1 MPRRGPART
10 RLFGGVPRRAG
21 RAVAGGFLL
30 AVAGGVGGGFPV
42 AVSVA
47 GAASGQEARGGDGE
61 RPLRVDI
68 HAHPSRFHR
77 AEAPRISDEEIARY
91 LDRGMDAVVATI
103 STDTPYRGGYV
114 LRDGTRIESG
124 NRRPEPGEPWAYTL
138 DRFERLTRT
147 VAEAN
152 AVFVRTPA
160 EARRARAEGALAIL
174 PAVEGADSLEGD
186 LERLRE
192 LHGMGLALLQLVHF
206 RPNGL
211 GHIQTWP
218 YTPGGLTAFGR
229 EVVRECNRL
238 GIVLDLAHANPE
250 TIRDTLALSTAPVVF
265 SHTGA
270 FALREHD
277 RHLRDPE
284 IRAIAEAGGVIG
296 IWPNAGLVPTVADLA
311 RHVRWITDL
320 GGIGSAGFGSDL
332 RGMSAYSEGFGDE
345 ANFEAIAEALAEAGF
360 DEDAVDAVLGGNFER
375 VWTEATAHLADSDRS
390 RPPFDTIGAPPAEAD
405 FDDDAVD
412 AVPEGNLERVRTE
425 ATAPLAEC
433 DPPRPPSDIAGGP
446 LAEAR
451 LDDDAADAVLGGN
464 FERVWTEATARLA
477 ESDRSRPPFDTIGAP
492 LAEADSDAAAVDAV
506 PGGNLERVRTEAT
519 SPLAHSDRSRPPFDI
534 VGSPLPEARLDD
546 DAVDAVLGGNF
557 ERVWTEATARLAES
571 DRSRPPI
578 DTIGAPLAEADS
590 DAAAVDAV
598 PGGNLERVWPLATA
612 SLAHS
617 DRSRPPFDIVGSP
630 PAEADFDDPA
640 VDAVPEGNLERVR
653 TEATAPLA
661 ECDPPR
667 PPSDIA
673 GGPLAEAR
681 LDDDAADAA
690 VRGNFGRVRAEAT
703 ASLAESDPPRPR
715 FDLPG
720 GSLSGAGFD
729 DDAVD
734 PVVRGDFGRGRA
746 EATAPL
752 AESDRSPG
760 DSKSPAS

>member
-1 MPRRGPART
+1 MPRRGPAR
-10 RLFGGVPRRAG
+10 RGLFGGVPRRAG
-21 RAVAGGFLL
+21 PAVAGGFLL
-30 AVAGGVGGGFPV
+30 AVAGGIGGGFPV
-42 AVSVA
+42 SAA
-47 GAASGQEARGGDGE
+47 GAAGAQGARGGGGE

-77 AEAPRISDEEIARY
+77 AEVPRISDEEIARY

-186 LERLRE
+186 LDRLRE

-218 YTPGGLTAFGR
+218 YTPGGLTEFGR

-250 TIRDTLALSTAPVVF
+250 TIRDTLALSSAPVVF

-277 RHLRDPE
+277 RHLRDAE
-284 IRAIAEAGGVIG
+284 IRAIADDGGVIG

-320 GGIGSAGFGSDL
+320 GGIDSAGIGSDL
-332 RGMSAYSEGFGDE
+332 RGMSSYSEGFGDE

-375 VWTEATAHLADSDRS
+375 VWTEATAHLAEPGRS
-390 RPPFDTIGAPPAEAD
+390 RPPFDAIGVPLTEAD

-412 AVPEGNLERVRTE
+412 T
-425 ATAPLAEC
+425 
-433 DPPRPPSDIAGGP
+433 
-446 LAEAR
+446 
-451 LDDDAADAVLGGN
+451 
-464 FERVWTEATARLA
+464 
-477 ESDRSRPPFDTIGAP
+477 
-492 LAEADSDAAAVDAV
+492 V

-519 SPLAHSDRSRPPFDI
+519 APLAHSDRSRPPFDI
-534 VGSPLPEARLDD
+534 VGSPLADARFDD
-546 DAVDAVLGGNF
+546 DAVDAAVRGDF
-557 ERVWTEATARLAES
+557 ERVWPEATATLAE
-571 DRSRPPI
+571 
-578 DTIGAPLAEADS
+578 
-590 DAAAVDAV
+590 
-598 PGGNLERVWPLATA
+598 
-612 SLAHS
+612 
-617 DRSRPPFDIVGSP
+617 F
-630 PAEADFDDPA
+630 
-640 VDAVPEGNLERVR
+640 
-653 TEATAPLA
+653 
-661 ECDPPR
+661 DPPR

-673 GGPLAEAR
+673 GGPLADAR
-681 LDDDAADAA
+681 
-690 VRGNFGRVRAEAT
+690 
-703 ASLAESDPPRPR
+703 
-715 FDLPG
+715 
-720 GSLSGAGFD
+720 FD

-734 PVVRGDFGRGRA
+734 PVVRGNFERMWPGT
-746 EATAPL
+746 TAPL
-752 AESDRSPG
+752 ADSDRPCAHFGSACGPPTETRFDEDATDAVLGGNFERVRTEARPRLAESDPPRPHLDTAGGPRAETGFDDDAADRVLDGNFEPVQRAATAPPAGSDPPRPRCDLPG
-760 DSKSPAS
+760 GSLVGAGFDSDAVEPVIRGDFGRLQG

>member
-1 MPRRGPART
+1 MPRRGPAR
-10 RLFGGVPRRAG
+10 RGLFGGVPRRAG
-21 RAVAGGFLL
+21 PAVAAGFLL
-30 AVAGGVGGGFPV
+30 AVAGGIGGGIPV

-47 GAASGQEARGGDGE
+47 GAAGAQGARGGDGE

-186 LERLRE
+186 LDRLRE

-218 YTPGGLTAFGR
+218 YTPGGLTEFGR

-250 TIRDTLALSTAPVVF
+250 TIRDTLALSSAPVVF

-277 RHLRDPE
+277 RHLRDAE
-284 IRAIAEAGGVIG
+284 IRAIAETGGVIG

-311 RHVRWITDL
+311 LHVRWITDL

-332 RGMSAYSEGFGDE
+332 RGMSSYSEGFGDE

-405 FDDDAVD
+405 FDDAAVD
-412 AVPEGNLERVRTE
+412 AVPGGNLEPVWTE
-425 ATAPLAEC
+425 ATAPLAHSDRSRPPFDIACSPLAEARLDDDAVDAAVRGDFGRVWPEAAASLAEC

-446 LAEAR
+446 LAGVR
-451 LDDDAADAVLGGN
+451 FDAAAAAVHPVVRGN
-464 FERVWTEATARLA
+464 FERTWPKTT
-477 ESDRSRPPFDTIGAP
+477 AP
-492 LAEADSDAAAVDAV
+492 LADSDRPDAHFGTAGGPPVETRFDDDATDAV
-506 PGGNLERVRTEAT
+506 PGGNFEPVQTEAM
-519 SPLAHSDRSRPPFDI
+519 PP
-534 VGSPLPEARLDD
+534 
-546 DAVDAVLGGNF
+546 
-557 ERVWTEATARLAES
+557 
-571 DRSRPPI
+571 
-578 DTIGAPLAEADS
+578 
-590 DAAAVDAV
+590 
-598 PGGNLERVWPLATA
+598 
-612 SLAHS
+612 
-617 DRSRPPFDIVGSP
+617 
-630 PAEADFDDPA
+630 
-640 VDAVPEGNLERVR
+640 
-653 TEATAPLA
+653 
-661 ECDPPR
+661 
-667 PPSDIA
+667 
-673 GGPLAEAR
+673 
-681 LDDDAADAA
+681 
-690 VRGNFGRVRAEAT
+690 
-703 ASLAESDPPRPR
+703 LAESDPPHPRLDTAGGPCAETGFDDDAGDRALDGNFGPVQTEAMPPLADSDSPRPR
-715 FDLPG
+715 CDLPG
-720 GSLSGAGFD
+720 GSLAGAGFD
-729 DDAVD
+729 NDAVD
-734 PVVRGDFGRGRA
+734 PVVRGDFGRVR
-746 EATAPL
+746 
-752 AESDRSPG
+752 D
-760 DSKSPAS
+760 

>member
-21 RAVAGGFLL
+21 RAVAAGFLL

-174 PAVEGADSLEGD
+174 PAVEGADSLEGE

-345 ANFEAIAEALAEAGF
+345 ANFEAIAEAIAEAGF

-425 ATAPLAEC
+425 APTPLAESDPPHPRSDIDGSPLAGVRFDDAGVHPVVRGDFERMWPGTTAPLA
-433 DPPRPPSDIAGGP
+433 DSDRPHPHFGNAFGPP
-446 LAEAR
+446 AETR
-451 LDDDAADAVLGGN
+451 FDDDAADAVPGGN
-464 FERVWTEATARLA
+464 FERVQTEPM
-477 ESDRSRPPFDTIGAP
+477 PP
-492 LAEADSDAAAVDAV
+492 
-506 PGGNLERVRTEAT
+506 
-519 SPLAHSDRSRPPFDI
+519 
-534 VGSPLPEARLDD
+534 
-546 DAVDAVLGGNF
+546 
-557 ERVWTEATARLAES
+557 
-571 DRSRPPI
+571 
-578 DTIGAPLAEADS
+578 
-590 DAAAVDAV
+590 
-598 PGGNLERVWPLATA
+598 
-612 SLAHS
+612 
-617 DRSRPPFDIVGSP
+617 
-630 PAEADFDDPA
+630 
-640 VDAVPEGNLERVR
+640 
-653 TEATAPLA
+653 
-661 ECDPPR
+661 
-667 PPSDIA
+667 
-673 GGPLAEAR
+673 
-681 LDDDAADAA
+681 
-690 VRGNFGRVRAEAT
+690 
-703 ASLAESDPPRPR
+703 LAESDPPHPRLDTADGPFAETDEDDEAADGVLDGNFEPVQTEATAPPAESDRPR
-715 FDLPG
+715 PRLDLPG
-720 GSLSGAGFD
+720 GSLGGAGFD

-734 PVVRGDFGRGRA
+734 PVVRGDFGRVRNRGGRPSRRIRPFA
-746 EATAPL
+746 RRLEIAGFLT
-752 AESDRSPG
+752 DRG
-760 DSKSPAS
+760 DLP

>member
-1 MPRRGPART
+1 MPRRGPARKS
-10 RLFGGVPRRAG
+10 LFGGVPRRAG
-21 RAVAGGFLL
+21 PAVAGGFLL
-30 AVAGGVGGGFPV
+30 AVAGGIGGGFPV

-250 TIRDTLALSTAPVVF
+250 TIRDTLALSTAPVAF

-451 LDDDAADAVLGGN
+451 LDDDAADA
-464 FERVWTEATARLA
+464 
-477 ESDRSRPPFDTIGAP
+477 
-492 LAEADSDAAAVDAV
+492 
-506 PGGNLERVRTEAT
+506 
-519 SPLAHSDRSRPPFDI
+519 
-534 VGSPLPEARLDD
+534 
-546 DAVDAVLGGNF
+546 
-557 ERVWTEATARLAES
+557 
-571 DRSRPPI
+571 
-578 DTIGAPLAEADS
+578 
-590 DAAAVDAV
+590 
-598 PGGNLERVWPLATA
+598 
-612 SLAHS
+612 
-617 DRSRPPFDIVGSP
+617 
-630 PAEADFDDPA
+630 
-640 VDAVPEGNLERVR
+640 
-653 TEATAPLA
+653 
-661 ECDPPR
+661 
-667 PPSDIA
+667 
-673 GGPLAEAR
+673 
-681 LDDDAADAA
+681 A

-703 ASLAESDPPRPR
+703 ASLAESDPPHPPS
-715 FDLPG
+715 DIA
-720 GSLSGAGFD
+720 GSPPAGARFD
-729 DDAVD
+729 DDAVGAA
-734 PVVRGDFGRGRA
+734 VRGHFGRGRA
-746 EATAPL
+746 EATASLAESDPPRPPSDIAGSPLAGTKFDDDAVVVVPGRNFEERVWIETTVPL
-752 AESDRSPG
+752 AESDRPYAHTGTAGGPPTETRFDDDAADAVPG
-760 DSKSPAS
+760 GNFERMQTEALPPLAESDPPRPRLDTADGPCAETGLDDEAADGVLDGNFEPVQTEAMLPLADSEPPHPRLDTAGGPFAETGFDEEAADRVLDGNFEPVQTEATATPAESEPPRPRCDLPGGSLVGARFDAAAVVPVIRGDFGRMRD